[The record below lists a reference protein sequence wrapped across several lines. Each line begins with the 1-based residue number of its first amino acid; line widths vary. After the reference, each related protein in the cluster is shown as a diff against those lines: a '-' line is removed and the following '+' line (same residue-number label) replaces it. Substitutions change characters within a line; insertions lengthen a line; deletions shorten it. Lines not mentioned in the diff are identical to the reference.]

1 MAYVLLESKETTP
14 KAERS
19 KVLFAVPLARLDRLH
34 IWLKADETFAK
45 DFRKIFFFFSPF
57 QYLASHDLAKE

>member
-19 KVLFAVPLARLDRLH
+19 KVFFAVPLARLDRLH
-34 IWLKADETFAK
+34 IWLKAV
-45 DFRKIFFFFSPF
+45 S
-57 QYLASHDLAKE
+57 